1 MNIIA
6 ILNAIRSPPF
16 LKINEGYHLERDTDK
31 KKKIRVIPLSGL
43 HHY

>member
-31 KKKIRVIPLSGL
+31 KKRYGSY
-43 HHY
+43 H